1 MHSKFLN
8 YFDEVARQGS
18 IRRAAAV
25 LHVSSSSVN
34 RKILDI
40 EERLG
45 VKLFDRHAEG
55 VELTA
60 AGVVV
65 LEHCRKTIFDY
76 EKIMHVV
83 ADIREMRAG
92 HIDIASLDS
101 VALSLLPAA
110 IDQFARQYPDITYT
124 IQTAQPDEIVRAV
137 ADGVA
142 GIGISFCNDLH
153 PGIRLRTEKSAPIGA
168 ILNKNH
174 PLAERD
180 ALEIEDL
187 SPFPLIRSYD
197 ALAERSLVN
206 LALADNN
213 IPLKTACFTNSLPL
227 ARSMILNGHG
237 IGLYSKIGFLHE
249 IETGSLRYLPLK
261 SSFLKDLKIGLLI
274 PSRSNQTPIENALCR
289 ILSKSLRI
297 LRLDS

>member
-45 VKLFDRHAEG
+45 VRLFDRHAEG

-60 AGVVV
+60 AGAVV
-65 LEHCRKTIFDY
+65 LEHCRNTIFDY
-76 EKIMHVV
+76 EKILHHV

-92 HIDIASLDS
+92 HIDIVSLDS
-101 VALSLLPAA
+101 VALSILPSA
-110 IDQFARQYPDITYT
+110 IDQFARQYPDITYS
-124 IQTAQPDEIVRAV
+124 IRTAQPDEIVRAV
-137 ADGVA
+137 AEGDA
-142 GIGISFCNDLH
+142 GIGISFGNDIH
-153 PGIRLRTEKSAPIGA
+153 PGVRLRTEKSAPIGA
-168 ILNKNH
+168 LLNKNH

-180 ALEIEDL
+180 ALDIEDL
-187 SPFPLIRSYD
+187 LPFPLIRSYD

-206 LALADNN
+206 LALADNK
-213 IPLKTACFTNSLPL
+213 IALKTACFTNSLPL
-227 ARSMILNGHG
+227 AKSMIMNGHG
-237 IGLYSKIGFLHE
+237 VGLYSKIGFINE
-249 IETGSLRYLPLK
+249 VETEELRYIPLK
-261 SSFLKDLKIGLLI
+261 SSFLKDLRIGLLI
-274 PSRSNQTPIENALCR
+274 PSRSHQTPIEDALCR
-289 ILSKSLRI
+289 ILSKSFKK

>member
-18 IRRAAAV
+18 IRRAASV

-40 EERLG
+40 EQQLG
-45 VKLFDRHAEG
+45 VRLFDRHAEG

-60 AGVVV
+60 AGAVV

-76 EKIMHVV
+76 DKILHLV

-101 VALSLLPAA
+101 VALSLLPSV
-110 IDQFARQYPDITYT
+110 IDQFAREYPDITYT
-124 IQTAQPDEIVRAV
+124 IRTAQPDEIVRAV
-137 ADGVA
+137 AEGDA

-153 PGIRLRTEKSAPIGA
+153 PGVRLRTEKSAPIGA

-180 ALEIEDL
+180 ALDIEDL
-187 SPFPLIRSYD
+187 VPFSLIRSYD
-197 ALAERSLVN
+197 ALTERSLVN
-206 LALADNN
+206 LALADNK

-227 ARSMILNGHG
+227 AKSMILSGHG
-237 IGLYSKIGFLHE
+237 VGLYSKIGFLNE
-249 IETGSLRYLPLK
+249 IEAGKLRYISLK
-261 SSFLKDLKIGLLI
+261 SSFLKDLKIGILI
-274 PSRSNQTPIENALCR
+274 PGRSNQTPIDNSLCR
-289 ILSKSLRI
+289 ILSKSLRL

>member
-1 MHSKFLN
+1 MHSKFLS

-45 VKLFDRHAEG
+45 VRLFDRHAEG
-55 VELTA
+55 VELTT
-60 AGVVV
+60 AGAVV

-76 EKIMHVV
+76 EKILHVV

-101 VALSLLPAA
+101 VALSLLPSA
-110 IDQFARQYPDITYT
+110 IDQFARDYPDITYT
-124 IQTAQPDEIVRAV
+124 IRTAQPDEIVRAV
-137 ADGVA
+137 AEGEAD
-142 GIGISFCNDLH
+142 IGISFSNDLH
-153 PGIRLRTEKSAPIGA
+153 PGVRLQTEKSAPIGA
-168 ILNKNH
+168 ILTKNH

-180 ALEIEDL
+180 ALDLEDL
-187 SPFPLIRSYD
+187 TPFPLIRSYD

-206 LALADNN
+206 LALADHT

-227 ARSMILNGHG
+227 ARSMILSGRG
-237 IGLYSKIGFLHE
+237 IGLYSKIGFLKE
-249 IETGSLRYLPLK
+249 IESGELSYLPLK

-274 PSRSNQTPIENALCR
+274 PSRSNQKPIENALCR
-289 ILSKSLRI
+289 ILSKSLRQ

>member
-1 MHSKFLN
+1 MHSKFLT

-18 IRRAAAV
+18 IRRAASV

-40 EERLG
+40 EQQLG
-45 VKLFDRHAEG
+45 VRLFDRHAEG

-60 AGVVV
+60 AGAVV

-76 EKIMHVV
+76 DKILHLV

-101 VALSLLPAA
+101 VALSLLPSV
-110 IDQFARQYPDITYT
+110 IDQFAREYPDITYT
-124 IQTAQPDEIVRAV
+124 IRTAQPDEIVRAV
-137 ADGVA
+137 AEGDA
-142 GIGISFCNDLH
+142 GIGVSFCNDLH
-153 PGIRLRTEKSAPIGA
+153 PGVRLRTEKSAPIGA

-180 ALEIEDL
+180 ALDIEDL
-187 SPFPLIRSYD
+187 TPFSLIRSYD
-197 ALAERSLVN
+197 ALTERSLVN
-206 LALADNN
+206 LALSDNKV
-213 IPLKTACFTNSLPL
+213 PLKTACFTNSLPL
-227 ARSMILNGHG
+227 ARSMILSGHG
-237 IGLYSKIGFLHE
+237 VGLYSKIGFLNE
-249 IETGSLRYLPLK
+249 IEAGKLRYISLK
-261 SSFLKDLKIGLLI
+261 SSFLKDLRIGILI
-274 PSRSNQTPIENALCR
+274 PGRSNQTPIENSLCR
-289 ILSKSLRI
+289 ILSKSLRS

>member
-18 IRRAAAV
+18 IRRAASV

-40 EERLG
+40 EQQLG
-45 VKLFDRHAEG
+45 VRLFDRHAEG

-60 AGVVV
+60 AGAVV

-76 EKIMHVV
+76 DKILHLV

-101 VALSLLPAA
+101 VALSLLPSV
-110 IDQFARQYPDITYT
+110 IDQFAREYPDITYT
-124 IQTAQPDEIVRAV
+124 IRTAQPDEIVRAV
-137 ADGVA
+137 AEGDA

-153 PGIRLRTEKSAPIGA
+153 PGVRLRTEKSAPIGA

-180 ALEIEDL
+180 ALDIEDL
-187 SPFPLIRSYD
+187 VPFSLIRSYD
-197 ALAERSLVN
+197 ALTERSLVN
-206 LALADNN
+206 LALADNK

-227 ARSMILNGHG
+227 AKSMILSGHG
-237 IGLYSKIGFLHE
+237 VGLYSKIGFLNE
-249 IETGSLRYLPLK
+249 IEAGKLRYISLK
-261 SSFLKDLKIGLLI
+261 SSFLKDLKIGILI
-274 PSRSNQTPIENALCR
+274 PGRSNQTPIENSLCR
-289 ILSKSLRI
+289 ILSKSLRL

>member
-60 AGVVV
+60 AGAVV
-65 LEHCRKTIFDY
+65 LEHCRRTIFDY
-76 EKIMHVV
+76 DKILHLV

-101 VALSLLPAA
+101 VALSLLPTAV
-110 IDQFARQYPDITYT
+110 DQFARQYPNITYT
-124 IQTAQPDEIVRAV
+124 IRTAQPDEIVRAV
-137 ADGVA
+137 AESDA

-153 PGIRLRTEKSAPIGA
+153 PGVRTRTEKSAPIGA
-168 ILNKNH
+168 ILNNDH

-180 ALEIEDL
+180 SLDIEDL
-187 SPFPLIRSYD
+187 IPFPLIRSYD
-197 ALAERSLVN
+197 ALTERSLVN
-206 LALADNN
+206 LAIEDDKV
-213 IPLKTACFTNSLPL
+213 PLKTACFTNSLPL
-227 ARSMILNGHG
+227 ARSMILKGHG
-237 IGLYSKIGFLHE
+237 IGLYSKIGFLSE
-249 IETGSLRYLPLK
+249 IEAGELRYLPLK

-274 PSRSNQTPIENALCR
+274 PSRSHQTPIENALCR
-289 ILSKSLRI
+289 ILSKSLRS

>member
-1 MHSKFLN
+1 MHSKFLT

-25 LHVSSSSVN
+25 LNVSSSSVN
-34 RKILDI
+34 RKIIDI

-45 VKLFDRHAEG
+45 VRLFDRHAEG
-55 VELTA
+55 VELTP
-60 AGVVV
+60 AGAVV

-76 EKIMHVV
+76 ENILHLV

-101 VALSLLPAA
+101 VALSLLPDVL
-110 IDQFARQYPDITYT
+110 DQFAKNYPDITYT
-124 IQTAQPDEIVRAV
+124 IRTTQPDEIMRAV
-137 ADGVA
+137 AEGDA

-153 PGIRLRTEKSAPIGA
+153 PGVRIHTEKSAPIGA

-180 ALEIEDL
+180 ALDIADL
-187 SPFPLIRSYD
+187 TPFPLIRSYD

-206 LALADNN
+206 LALANN
-213 IPLKTACFTNSLPL
+213 KIPLMTACFTNSLPL
-227 ARSMILNGHG
+227 ARSMILSGHG
-237 IGLYSKIGFLHE
+237 IGLYSKIGFFSE
-249 IETGSLRYLPLK
+249 IEAERLRYISLK
-261 SSFLKDLKIGLLI
+261 SRFLKDLKVGILI
-274 PSRSNQTPIENALCR
+274 PSRSHQTPIESALCR
-289 ILSKSLRI
+289 ILSKHLRR